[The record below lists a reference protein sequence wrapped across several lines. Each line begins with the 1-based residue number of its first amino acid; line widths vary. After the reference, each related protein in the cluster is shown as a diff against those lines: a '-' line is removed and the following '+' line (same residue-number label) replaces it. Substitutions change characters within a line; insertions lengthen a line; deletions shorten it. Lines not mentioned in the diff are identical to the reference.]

1 VDATSV
7 YWTGLAVPAEGIV
20 MKVPLNGG
28 TATVLA
34 SAQAKPYTIAVD
46 AASVY
51 WANYNDGTIMKVP
64 IGGGAIVKLVSGQPV
79 APGSTGIAVDA
90 TSVYWTTGSGGS
102 VMKVPLAG
110 GVPTTL
116 ASGQAT
122 PDGIAVDATSVYW
135 VNSGVLDPIKGL
147 DPSSG
152 SVMELSLK

>member
-1 VDATSV
+1 MSV
-7 YWTGLAVPAEGIV
+7 WSD
-20 MKVPLNGG
+20 GG
-28 TATVLA
+28 APIVLA
-34 SAQAKPYTIAVD
+34 S
-46 AASVY
+46 
-51 WANYNDGTIMKVP
+51 
-64 IGGGAIVKLVSGQPV
+64 GQVFPN
-79 APGSTGIAVDA
+79 AIAVDA

-102 VMKVPLAG
+102 VMKVPLTG